1 MAAGGTRRHPR
12 RLRYTDFS
20 LPLSRLENRNF
31 IARWDQGEGTRAV
44 GEEKG
49 SEFQSMH
56 FACVPR
62 STRNSRAREH
72 EGREIHRYIDA

>member
-49 SEFQSMH
+49 SVHALRMRSKEHEKQQS
-56 FACVPR
+56 A
-62 STRNSRAREH
+62 RAR
-72 EGREIHRYIDA
+72 G

>member
-49 SEFQSMH
+49 SAVHALRMRSKEHEKQQS
-56 FACVPR
+56 A
-62 STRNSRAREH
+62 RAR
-72 EGREIHRYIDA
+72 G